1 MQALH
6 DLDTHNHTATL
17 SHLHQC
23 THREGRKS
31 QSEARALFA
40 ITPAP
45 TLFSTLR
52 QQAGHTNALCLWL
65 RLDFIHPIL
74 FACGHTQIHKA
85 AGAEMLCQDGMETGH
100 LIDAHK
106 KWWLTFCNL
115 CPLVLVKPTCRP
127 CLYPQGSSPFLR
139 DTGCWNIPRWLSR
152 PAQSASD
159 VNTGV
164 INAEATTI
172 ITTQSK

>member
-106 KWWLTFCNL
+106 KMVVDFLQPLPVGSGDTYL
-115 CPLVLVKPTCRP
+115 SPLPVSARLESIPARHGVLEYSQMAIPPCPV
-127 CLYPQGSSPFLR
+127 SF
-139 DTGCWNIPRWLSR
+139 
-152 PAQSASD
+152 
-159 VNTGV
+159 
-164 INAEATTI
+164 
-172 ITTQSK
+172 